1 VLRGRRDRQRKA
13 HGGVVIV
20 RREQVLRLGV
30 VGAAAVLQDIA
41 VGRMVVEVGAVE
53 EGRSGGWREEG
64 ALACTVDEVDKRLC
78 GSAAAAARVR
88 GGYVEKV
95 GVELDERV
103 ATLEDEVH
111 VGA

>member
-1 VLRGRRDRQRKA
+1 MLRGRRDRQRKA

-64 ALACTVDEVDKRLC
+64 ALACTVDEVNKRLC
-78 GSAAAAARVR
+78 GAAARVR